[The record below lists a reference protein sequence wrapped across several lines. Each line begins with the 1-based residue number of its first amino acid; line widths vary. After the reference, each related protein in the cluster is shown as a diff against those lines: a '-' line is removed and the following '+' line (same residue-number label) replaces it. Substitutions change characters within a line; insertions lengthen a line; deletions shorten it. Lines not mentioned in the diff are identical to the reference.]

1 MKRLVPVLILVLFAV
16 LFAGCTSAYRSQ
28 ITSLGSDHAVKQFSG
43 GELVGEWISNGKVL
57 SEDGSDGYYF
67 TDKETGRLVRLTGT
81 LQITPELNR

>member
-1 MKRLVPVLILVLFAV
+1 
-16 LFAGCTSAYRSQ
+16 
-28 ITSLGSDHAVKQFSG
+28 
-43 GELVGEWISNGKVL
+43 VL